1 MLRHND
7 FLSTY
12 LVSVALEYL
21 GNRLTG
27 IVATD
32 SYLRQPDYSSR
43 AENHYYFIL
52 STCFSQDDVWAL
64 KYIAREFPESSFNF
78 IYECELVDYPS
89 HVIWQ
94 FQCSEWLYKKNNYQ
108 ITMPERDVLE
118 ESRQAIFACCHLSR
132 LYYIRDLN
140 LKTHIWGVRQFGWS
154 VRYTMNCLFNS
165 EQDSLLNEQEI
176 ADRNWLIDFQN
187 NWLQHQRR
195 LTHSAVAFRDAAS
208 RLSEIVSHK
217 AEELQRTHPVMD
229 ILVSA
234 SGHDTVPKNIAPIVN
249 SVKERLVREIGSS
262 LLSFYLHGSSAR
274 GDMRPGSDIDS
285 FIIVDRVSRDILEKV
300 RNIQSDNP
308 PFTLLVYSL
317 AEINHYPNFRR
328 YGLVN
333 GTKLISGDWRL
344 NNKQGINDDVAG
356 IINNIFTVRQ
366 VARAYLIEGS
376 YGPRAHYIVAI
387 MAKLID
393 HGCLR
398 PLQKRMTDI
407 YPASR
412 AEIRSF
418 FSDVAPYARILSF
431 IDNLES
437 NEQTL
442 KEALLEGDIT
452 LIEKLFYAL
461 SEAAC
466 LVEIQV
472 KKLAD
477 NTIKTRD

>member
-1 MLRHND
+1 MLNHSG
-7 FLSTY
+7 FLNTY
-12 LVSVALEYL
+12 LVSVSLEYL
-21 GNRLTG
+21 GSRLSG

-52 STCFSQDDVWAL
+52 SGDLYQEDIGIL
-64 KYIAREFPESSFNF
+64 RYLAREFPESSFNF
-78 IYECELVDYPS
+78 IYECELAGYPA

-94 FQCSEWLYKKNNYQ
+94 FQLSEWLYKKNDYQ
-108 ITMPERDVLE
+108 IMMPERELLE

-132 LYYIRDLN
+132 LYYLRNLN

-154 VRYTMNCLFNS
+154 VRYALNCLFNPDQGYS
-165 EQDSLLNEQEI
+165 LNEQEI
-176 ADRNWLIDFQN
+176 ADRNWLIDLQN
-187 NWLQHQRR
+187 NGIQHKRR
-195 LTHSAVAFRDAAS
+195 LNHSEAAFRDAAS
-208 RLSEIVSHK
+208 RLSDIVSRK
-217 AEELQRTHPVMD
+217 AEELQRKQPVTD

-234 SGHDTVPKNIAPIVN
+234 SSHDTFSENITLAVN
-249 SVKERLVREIGSS
+249 TVKKRLAQEIGSS
-262 LLSFYLHGSSAR
+262 LLSFYLHGSAAR

-285 FIIVDRVSRDILEKV
+285 FIVVDKVSRDILESV

-308 PFTLLVYSL
+308 PFTILVYGL
-317 AEINHYPNFRR
+317 AEINHYPKFRR

-333 GTKLISGDWRL
+333 GTKLVSGDWCLRF
-344 NNKQGINDDVAG
+344 KPDINDDIAG

-376 YGPRAHYIVAI
+376 YGQRAHYIAAI
-387 MAKLID
+387 MVKLID

-398 PLQKRMTDI
+398 PLQKLQTGS
-407 YPASR
+407 YPPSR
-412 AEIRSF
+412 AAVRQCF
-418 FSDVAPYARILSF
+418 PGVAPYLKVLSF

-442 KEALLEGDIT
+442 KEALFKGDVT
-452 LIEKLFYAL
+452 PIEQLFYAL

-466 LVEIQV
+466 LLEIQV
-472 KKLAD
+472 KNFD
-477 NTIKTRD
+477 NQTRA

>member
-1 MLRHND
+1 MLNHNG

-12 LVSVALEYL
+12 LVSVALEHL

-43 AENHYYFIL
+43 TENHYYFIL
-52 STCFSQDDVWAL
+52 SDNRYQKDIWIL
-64 KYIAREFPESSFNF
+64 RYIAREFPESTFNF
-78 IYECELVDYPS
+78 IYESELADYPP

-94 FQCSEWLYKKNNYQ
+94 FQLSEWLYKKSHYQ
-108 ITMPERDVLE
+108 IAMPERDRLD
-118 ESRQAIFACCHLSR
+118 ESRQAIFACAHLSR

-140 LKTHIWGVRQFGWS
+140 LKTHIWGVRQFGWA
-154 VRYTMNCLFNS
+154 VCYALNCLFNRERS
-165 EQDSLLNEQEI
+165 HSLNQQEI
-176 ADRNWLIDFQN
+176 ADRNGLIDFHN
-187 NWLQHQRR
+187 NWRQHQNKM
-195 LTHSAVAFRDAAS
+195 THSEAAFRDAAS
-208 RLSEIVSHK
+208 YLSDIISRQ
-217 AEELQRTHPVMD
+217 AETLQRTYPVTD
-229 ILVSA
+229 ILVAA
-234 SGHDTVPKNIAPIVN
+234 SGHDTFCEDIAPVVN
-249 SVKERLVREIGSS
+249 AVRERIAREIGPS
-262 LLSFYLHGSSAR
+262 LLSFYLHGSAAR

-285 FIIVDRVSRDILEKV
+285 FIIVDKVSRDILERV

-317 AEINHYPNFRR
+317 AEVNHYPKFRR

-333 GTKLISGDWRL
+333 GTKLVSGDWSL
-344 NNKQGINDDVAG
+344 CFKPDINDDIAG

-376 YGPRAHYIVAI
+376 YGQRAHYIAAI

-398 PLQKRMTDI
+398 PLLKLQTGS
-407 YPASR
+407 YPTSR
-412 AEIRSF
+412 AEVRQCLP
-418 FSDVAPYARILSF
+418 DTAGYLSVLNF
-431 IDNLES
+431 IDNLEA

-442 KEALLEGDIT
+442 KEAMLKGDAT
-452 LIEKLFYAL
+452 LIERLFYEI

-466 LVEIQV
+466 RIEIQV
-472 KKLAD
+472 
-477 NTIKTRD
+477 RDFANNQTKR

>member
-1 MLRHND
+1 MLNNGSH
-7 FLSTY
+7 FSTY

-21 GNRLTG
+21 GNRLIG

-52 STCFSQDDVWAL
+52 SDNLYQEDIWIL
-64 KYIAREFPESSFNF
+64 RYIAREFPESLFNF
-78 IYECELVDYPS
+78 IYEFELADYPP

-94 FQCSEWLYKKNNYQ
+94 FQFSEWLYKKNNYQ

-118 ESRQAIFACCHLSR
+118 ERRQAIFACCHLSR
-132 LYYIRDLN
+132 LYYIRNLN
-140 LKTHIWGVRQFGWS
+140 LKTHIWGVRQFGWA
-154 VRYTMNCLFNS
+154 VRYALNGLFNLD
-165 EQDSLLNEQEI
+165 QNDSLNEQET

-187 NWLQHQRR
+187 NWMQHKRK
-195 LTHSAVAFRDAAS
+195 LTNSEAAFRDAAS
-208 RLSEIVSHK
+208 YLSEIASRK
-217 AEELQRTHPVMD
+217 AEDLQRTHPVMD

-234 SGHDTVPKNIAPIVN
+234 AGHDTYPENIASAVN
-249 SVKERLVREIGSS
+249 AVRDRLTREIGPS
-262 LLSFYLHGSSAR
+262 LLSFYLHGSAAR

-285 FIIVDRVSRDILEKV
+285 FIIVDHVSRDVLERV
-300 RNIQSDNP
+300 RSIQSDNP
-308 PFTLLVYSL
+308 PFTILVYSL
-317 AEINHYPNFRR
+317 AEVNHYPKFRR

-333 GTKLISGDWRL
+333 GTKLVSGDL
-344 NNKQGINDDVAG
+344 CLSFKPDINDDIAG
-356 IINNIFTVRQ
+356 IINNIFIVRQ

-376 YGPRAHYIVAI
+376 YGERSHYIAAL

-398 PLQKRMTDI
+398 PVQKLKMGI
-407 YPASR
+407 YPTSR

-418 FSDVAPYARILSF
+418 FSDVASYTHILSF
-431 IDNLES
+431 IDNLEF

-442 KEALLEGDIT
+442 QEALFRGDIT
-452 LIEKLFYAL
+452 LIEQLFHEL

-466 LVEIQV
+466 LVEIQTKNLV
-472 KKLAD
+472 
-477 NTIKTRD
+477 